1 MMLGKRAPIAD
12 YEWNGKAGKPL
23 PPFALSEVEV
33 HGIPSAE
40 RVGRGLRLRSALTGV
55 GEVLSYEK
63 GPVALPPRPLFR
75 RTVRTYFERS
85 TCSKSSS
92 TGVARPKIDTDTLT
106 LDLSKSSSSTTPL
119 KLAKGPSSTLTA
131 SPIS

>member
-1 MMLGKRAPIAD
+1 MGFDFAQPKRAMR
-12 YEWNGKAGKPL
+12 
-23 PPFALSEVEV
+23 
-33 HGIPSAE
+33 
-40 RVGRGLRLRSALTGV
+40 RVGG
-55 GEVLSYEK
+55 GEIRK
-63 GPVALPPRPLFR
+63 GPVASPPRPRFR
-75 RTVRTYFERS
+75 RMVPTYFERS

-119 KLAKGPSSTLTA
+119 KLAKGPSRTLTA